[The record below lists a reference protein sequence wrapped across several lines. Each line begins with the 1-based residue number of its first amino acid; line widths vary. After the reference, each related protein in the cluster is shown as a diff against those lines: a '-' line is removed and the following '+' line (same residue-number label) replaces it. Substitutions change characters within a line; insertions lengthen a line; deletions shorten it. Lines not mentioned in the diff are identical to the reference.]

1 MQKILIIRL
10 GAIGDVIHTSNVYRA
25 IKKAHPDVEIHFLTS
40 INKALI
46 ENDKTLSKVWTI
58 KAKNLKVFSKYFI
71 DYTKLLKAEN
81 FDIVINLQ
89 PSVKTRLLAFLAGI
103 KKRYNYHK
111 NNKIHAVTNYWQT
124 AKRVFN
130 DIEELPELEI
140 TLAEDVCEK
149 INKMV
154 ENYQRPFVILN
165 CGHVFAKRQ
174 GRTYPITKW
183 IELGNKIQEKYN
195 GTIFI
200 TGLKEDAEILEPL
213 NSIKNSVSFVDKLSL
228 EETSALIKTSDL
240 LLSGDSGPLHIATA
254 LKTKV
259 VGLFGSMPI
268 ARTGPYGNNHCVVV
282 SKKSCVPCN
291 RRKCKY
297 LDFPNELY
305 SPCMCEI
312 DVNEILEKISL

>member
-10 GAIGDVIHTSNVYRA
+10 GAIGDVVHTSNVYRA
-25 IKKAHPDVEIHFLTS
+25 IKKAHKNVEIHYLTN

-46 ENDKTLSKVWTI
+46 ENDPALTKVWTI
-58 KAKNLKVFSKYFI
+58 KAKDLKVVSKYFI
-71 DYTKLLKAEN
+71 DYVKELKKEN
-81 FDIVINLQ
+81 FDVVINLQ
-89 PSVKTRLLAFLAGI
+89 PSVKMRLLVFLAGI
-103 KKRYNYHK
+103 KKRFNYRK
-111 NNKIHAVTNYWQT
+111 NDKIHAVKNYWQT

-140 TLAEDVCEK
+140 TLADDVCEK

-183 IELGNKIQEKYN
+183 LELGNKIQEKYN